1 MQMFTIGRQS
11 GVCSHAAAQLAE
23 LGILEPTHLE
33 RWIIDRPEVLGDHV
47 TVVTTLVKCGAV
59 EQ

>member
-1 MQMFTIGRQS
+1 MQMFTIAGASPECVPMPPR
-11 GVCSHAAAQLAE
+11 QLAE

-33 RWIIDRPEVLGDHV
+33 RWIVDHPEVLGDHV
-47 TVVTTLVKCGAV
+47 TVVTTLVKCGA